1 MNPAPVAVAVRQAGF
16 EGRRRL
22 PGFWDTFLGRRLA
35 AVTPAACWRSA
46 WFLPVF
52 LSAATMAYL
61 LAIIVMATLGQD
73 DGGPRRRPL
82 FRDDGPPETSSR
94 RPPEEEAP
102 HPSSLDFAAWYPQ
115 SADAPAP
122 SPAPAPAPPPAASEE
137 ERRPEWALPE
147 PSPPPQP
154 RSHPRKPLLALRTFA
169 APAASQAKTAAFV
182 SASPLKEPV
191 KPRAADPAPAVSHAV
206 GGKSVREFRD
216 MVGMSHAR

>member
-1 MNPAPVAVAVRQAGF
+1 MNPAPVAVAVRQSGF

-52 LSAATMAYL
+52 LSAATLAYL
-61 LAIIVMATLGQD
+61 LVIIVMATLGQD

-82 FRDDGPPETSSR
+82 FGEDGPPETSSR
-94 RPPEEEAP
+94 RPSEEEAP

-115 SADAPAP
+115 AADAPALP
-122 SPAPAPAPPPAASEE
+122 PAPEPVPPPAASED
-137 ERRPEWALPE
+137 ERRPEWALSE
-147 PSPPPQP
+147 PPSPPQP
-154 RSHPRKPLLALRTFA
+154 RSYPRKPLLAPRTFA
-169 APAASQAKTAAFV
+169 VPAASQAKTAAFV
-182 SASPLKEPV
+182 SASPAKESVRP
-191 KPRAADPAPAVSHAV
+191 AAGGPAPAVPNVV
-206 GGKSVREFRD
+206 GRKSVREFRD